1 MKTVHSWWFSDVS
14 IASQLIQE
22 LLGAYF
28 KDKIMNLKVSK
39 KKKKFCE
46 DGRAK

>member
-14 IASQLIQE
+14 NSTASQLIQE

-28 KDKIMNLKVSK
+28 KKKIMNW
-39 KKKKFCE
+39 
-46 DGRAK
+46 